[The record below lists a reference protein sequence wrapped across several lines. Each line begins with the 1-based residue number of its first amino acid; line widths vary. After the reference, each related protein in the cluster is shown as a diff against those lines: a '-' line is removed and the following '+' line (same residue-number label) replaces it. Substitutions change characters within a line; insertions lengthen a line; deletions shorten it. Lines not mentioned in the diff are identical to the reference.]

1 MSAPIPAILGDF
13 GEGVEFLFEERPSVG
28 GDTMIGGV
36 GRTWDFL
43 YEHLWMSFW
52 GTVIAALVALPIA
65 LWLGHIRRGEV
76 VASSISNVGRA
87 LPSLVLIALFFAF
100 LGPGRTN
107 VTLALVLL
115 AIPPLFTNAYVGV
128 SQVDRDVVDAARG
141 QGYTEWQV
149 LSRVELPLALPLIF
163 GGLRTAA
170 VSVVA
175 TATIAP
181 LGGATSLGTPIVA
194 PGVYGFPGQIGAAI
208 AVAVLA
214 ILCEVAFASL
224 QRAVTPRGL
233 KVRDDAGLRRRIP
246 FLSPGR
252 KVQSA

>member
-1 MSAPIPAILGDF
+1 MTALPLAILGDF
-13 GEGVEFLFEERPSVG
+13 GEGVEFLFQERPSVG

-43 YEHLWMSFW
+43 REHLIMSFW
-52 GTVIAALVALPIA
+52 GTVIAALIALPVALY
-65 LWLGHIRRGEV
+65 LGHIRRGEAI
-76 VASSISNVGRA
+76 ASSVSNVGRA
-87 LPSLVLIALFFAF
+87 LPSLVIIALFFAF

-115 AIPPLFTNAYVGV
+115 AIPPLFTNAYVGI

-149 LSRVELPLALPLIF
+149 LTRVELPLALPLIF

-181 LGGATSLGTPIVA
+181 LGGAVSLGTPIVA
-194 PGVYGFPGQIGAAI
+194 PGVYGFSGQLGAAI
-208 AVAVLA
+208 AVAALA
-214 ILCEVAFASL
+214 IVCEVAFAAL

-233 KVRDDAGLRRRIP
+233 KLRNDAGLRRRVP